1 MNEFG
6 PVFSQADTVHI
17 IWLKNDDKQ
26 KNLRTVHMHLI
37 EDPVN

>member
-6 PVFSQADTVHI
+6 PVFSQAETVHI

-26 KNLRTVHMHLI
+26 KFLELSI
-37 EDPVN
+37 CI